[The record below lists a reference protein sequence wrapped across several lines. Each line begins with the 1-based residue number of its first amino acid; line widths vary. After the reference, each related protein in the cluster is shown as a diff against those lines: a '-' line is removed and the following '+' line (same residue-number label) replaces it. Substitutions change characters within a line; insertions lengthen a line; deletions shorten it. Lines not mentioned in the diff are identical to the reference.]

1 MIIFKVLLG
10 ISVHKYYFLLKY
22 LKTYVTSVWQQQPE
36 EPRSRHFLREE
47 EGKVPLDM
55 FFL

>member
-1 MIIFKVLLG
+1 MIIFKLLLG